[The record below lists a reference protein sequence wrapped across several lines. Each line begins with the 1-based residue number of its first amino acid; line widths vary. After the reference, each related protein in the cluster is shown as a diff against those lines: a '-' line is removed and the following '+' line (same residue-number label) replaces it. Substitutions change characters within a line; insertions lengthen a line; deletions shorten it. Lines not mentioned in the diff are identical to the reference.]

1 MGRSIKIYLNL
12 IISITSI
19 TVLCQ
24 YLVQAEQIQ
33 DTSKNRNTT
42 TKLTDNNVTC
52 QDRYCNVDLQSID
65 DDYSRNSANWISKYA
80 GPERDHPVMND
91 GYLRQSSIIFGLTK
105 AATYDTL
112 NSLCYKQMKEIERAI
127 LRKDVWA
134 MKGKFHLQVKRCL
147 ARYKC
152 LLTHLLKPI

>member
-1 MGRSIKIYLNL
+1 MKIYLNL

-33 DTSKNRNTT
+33 DTNRNTT
-42 TKLTDNNVTC
+42 TNNNNVTC

-80 GPERDHPVMND
+80 GAGQKHPVVMND

-105 AATYDTL
+105 TATYDTL

-134 MKGKFHLQVKRCL
+134 MKGKFPFAGVR
-147 ARYKC
+147 
-152 LLTHLLKPI
+152 